1 MKKILEKVSE
11 RKRQTRTIESWMIL
25 NGKKGDHFY
34 SDKED
39 KYLTA
44 IASYYKRKVT
54 TERLICVRTIKN
66 GRKIEA
72 YYITKVTLH

>member
-1 MKKILEKVSE
+1 MKN
-11 RKRQTRTIESWMIL
+11 IESWMIA

-44 IASYYKRKVT
+44 LSAYYKRKIT
-54 TERLICVRTIKN
+54 TEKSYL
-66 GRKIEA
+66 
-72 YYITKVTLH
+72 Y